1 MPLLGWI
8 ILFTAVGGIASAA
21 FAGLFLLLPE
31 KTGLRMLPHFVSF
44 ATGALIGAALLGLL
58 PEAMQSVGPGGA
70 HAIGVALV
78 VGLGVFFIIEKLVL
92 WRHAHSH
99 EHEDPTEREVAPRR
113 VADSVADDEAAEGH
127 GARVVTAER
136 ARSVAFAGDVGR
148 QAAALGDSGAL
159 AQSHAV
165 ATASQGA
172 RERDHEQSH
181 GGHWQDHRGYEHGR
195 GAPGHE
201 PGHGRARQ
209 EHGDGHSEYGQGDGG
224 LVHGHSERG
233 RGDSGHGRGHRESGP
248 GDRGH
253 RRDSEPGHGD
263 RGHGHD
269 HGGHGHDHG
278 REGAAGVLVLIG
290 DSIHNALDGILI
302 AAAFLT
308 SVPLGLVTTLAVAA
322 HEIPHRVG
330 DFALLLHA
338 GMSRQRAMFLNMA
351 TGLASVLGG
360 IVAYFGLSKAQG
372 ALPYALALAAAGFL
386 YIAVAGLIPGLHRR
400 ADPRT
405 SLAQVLLMGL
415 GVGVIAWAESLTG

>member
-8 ILFTAVGGIASAA
+8 IIFTAVGGIASAA

-31 KTGLRMLPHFVSF
+31 RTGLRLLPHFVSF

-99 EHEDPTEREVAPRR
+99 EQEDPTTREVLAHEVTDTVAHDDADPVAVRDVAHGAQAFAAAQGVGGAVVVGGLGTDIAGGAGPGGGGPGHNRR
-113 VADSVADDEAAEGH
+113 HPGEPHEPNHGHDGGGH
-127 GARVVTAER
+127 G
-136 ARSVAFAGDVGR
+136 
-148 QAAALGDSGAL
+148 
-159 AQSHAV
+159 
-165 ATASQGA
+165 
-172 RERDHEQSH
+172 
-181 GGHWQDHRGYEHGR
+181 
-195 GAPGHE
+195 P
-201 PGHGRARQ
+201 
-209 EHGDGHSEYGQGDGG
+209 
-224 LVHGHSERG
+224 
-233 RGDSGHGRGHRESGP
+233 
-248 GDRGH
+248 
-253 RRDSEPGHGD
+253 
-263 RGHGHD
+263 D
-269 HGGHGHDHG
+269 HGGHRHDHG

-290 DSIHNALDGILI
+290 DSIHNALDGVLI

-308 SVPLGLVTTLAVAA
+308 AVPLGLVTTLAVAA

-338 GMSRQRAMFLNMA
+338 GMSRRRAMFLNMA

-360 IVAYFGLSKAQG
+360 IVAYFGLSRAQG

-405 SLAQVLLMGL
+405 SLAQVVLMGL